1 MKKLNE
7 KECANLIGGWDFTVK
22 IFGWEILDH
31 TASRK
36 GDKWHWWFE

>member
-1 MKKLNE
+1 MKRVGKKSRE
-7 KECANLIGGWDFTVK
+7 TIFGGWDFTVK

-31 TASRK
+31 NGDRK